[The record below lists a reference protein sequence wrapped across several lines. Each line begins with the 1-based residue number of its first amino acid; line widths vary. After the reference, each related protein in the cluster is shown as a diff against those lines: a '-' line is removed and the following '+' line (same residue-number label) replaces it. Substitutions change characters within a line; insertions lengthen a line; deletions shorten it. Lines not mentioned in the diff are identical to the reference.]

1 MASLY
6 SLFCLVPPTP
16 ASPDDA
22 GSDSFVF
29 CVSYSTTME
38 NPGPRLPVEVVER
51 IIDAAAL
58 LPSYD
63 THLTPRQVH
72 SRYKTLRSC
81 TLLCTQL
88 HPRSKLH
95 LFQTIILARNG
106 GFTRLNRLLLV
117 LSDYPHLPALVKTV
131 IVVDKA
137 VRHDSQSKL
146 TRHDATRR
154 AIDDARGLV
163 GTRWPGLEDLQPSRE
178 GYYAGPE
185 STLLDAFLGQ
195 MVRFLPALRTFRT
208 HVLPT
213 SFDFDANPFQAIP
226 WRRNLDS
233 LPTHTI
239 VVLEL
244 ASVIFR
250 SSRDFIAMLQALRL
264 LRVVRCT
271 QVAWSVHEWQP
282 EWLSLPHSLA
292 LVELDFS
299 MTDWLLDLV
308 SFDLCATT
316 LCSLYVRHTS
326 QLWSV
331 MHGQAASS
339 LHSTHRCP
347 RSRSSRL
354 TKAPCSCSVV
364 VQHKVGQIMLPCIPC

>member
-1 MASLY
+1 M
-6 SLFCLVPPTP
+6 
-16 ASPDDA
+16 
-22 GSDSFVF
+22 
-29 CVSYSTTME
+29 SYSTAME
-38 NPGPRLPVEVVER
+38 TPGPRLPVEVVER
-51 IIDAAAL
+51 VIDAAAF
-58 LPSYD
+58 LPTYD

-95 LFQTIILARNG
+95 LFQTIILARKG

-117 LSDYPHLPALVKTV
+117 LSDYPHLPALVNTV
-131 IVVDKA
+131 IVFDKA

-154 AIDDARGLV
+154 AILDEARDLV
-163 GTRWPGLEDLQPSRE
+163 GRWPGLEDLQPSQE
-178 GYYAGPE
+178 GFYAGPE

-264 LRVVRCT
+264 LRVLRCT

-292 LVELDFS
+292 LVELELNMS
-299 MTDWLLDLV
+299 DWLLDLV
-308 SFDLCATT
+308 SFQISTAALF
-316 LCSLYVRHTS
+316 SL
-326 QLWSV
+326 
-331 MHGQAASS
+331 
-339 LHSTHRCP
+339 
-347 RSRSSRL
+347 
-354 TKAPCSCSVV
+354 
-364 VQHKVGQIMLPCIPC
+364 